1 MKKEISNQLTLSLT
15 ELINTYHIN
24 KITSAQRKFL
34 SIGYDIN
41 TKQKIS
47 FCLED
52 FREKGYSDANFR
64 QYIHKLLDMI
74 DIVIKSNPVFYK
86 LKGITLSIHDEKVTD
101 KGMGVGIQML
111 ENSLESLKDFPPM
124 MHDVA
129 LKFKSDNLHIEL
141 QKNGYNPANS
151 NSMIKLKHFFDELG
165 SDITFCIYP
174 KSIQIQLSCTQNPII
189 RDPDGI
195 LKLGTILGHVRQFLK
210 GRSHELVN
218 IPLCGD
224 WIVYHYHLN
233 KDGSSCRGKAF
244 EITVNDF
251 DYTMI
256 RFYKKRMVDGKT
268 KDRIETIQTKKIPF
282 TKLFRNTLGLDNEK
296 TNITIII
303 ANNGFTTL

>member
-151 NSMIKLKHFFDELG
+151 NSMIKLKHFF
-165 SDITFCIYP
+165 
-174 KSIQIQLSCTQNPII
+174 
-189 RDPDGI
+189 
-195 LKLGTILGHVRQFLK
+195 
-210 GRSHELVN
+210 
-218 IPLCGD
+218 
-224 WIVYHYHLN
+224 
-233 KDGSSCRGKAF
+233 
-244 EITVNDF
+244 
-251 DYTMI
+251 
-256 RFYKKRMVDGKT
+256 
-268 KDRIETIQTKKIPF
+268 
-282 TKLFRNTLGLDNEK
+282 
-296 TNITIII
+296 
-303 ANNGFTTL
+303 